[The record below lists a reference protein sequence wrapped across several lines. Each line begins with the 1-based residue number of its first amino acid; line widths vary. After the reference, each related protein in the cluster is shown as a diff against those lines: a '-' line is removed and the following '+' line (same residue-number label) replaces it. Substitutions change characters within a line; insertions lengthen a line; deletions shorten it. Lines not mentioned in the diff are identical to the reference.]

1 MTSFTV
7 DFNSV
12 IDLTDEQFYQ
22 LCQKN
27 RDLKFERSATG
38 ELIIMA
44 PTGGETGNR
53 NAGLTAQLW
62 IWNQQQKLGQVF
74 DSSTGF
80 KLPNGAN
87 RSPDVAWVQQAR
99 WDALTPEQK
108 AGFIPLCP
116 DFVIELVSPSDR
128 LTTVQEKMQEYRE
141 NGVQLGWLIDRKSQQ
156 VEIYRPNHDVEILKS
171 PVSLAGEGILP
182 GFVLSLDSVW

>member
-7 DFNSV
+7 DLNSV

-44 PTGGETGNR
+44 PTGGDTGRSNFEI
-53 NAGLTAQLW
+53 AVELG
-62 IWNQQQKLGQVF
+62 IWNRRTKLGVAF

-87 RSPDVAWVQQAR
+87 RSPDVAWIQQAR

-116 DFVIELVSPSDR
+116 DFVIELLSPSDR
-128 LTTVQEKMQEYRE
+128 LTTLQEKMQEYQT
-141 NGVQLGWLIDRKSQQ
+141 NGTQLGWLIDRSSRQ
-156 VEIYRPNHDVEILKS
+156 VEIYRRDRDVEIIKTPAMLS
-171 PVSLAGEGILP
+171 GEEVLS
-182 GFVLSLDSVW
+182 GFVLNLDGIW

>member
-7 DFNSV
+7 DLDSV

-22 LCQKN
+22 LCQQN

-80 KLPNGAN
+80 RLPNGAN
-87 RSPDVAWVQQAR
+87 RSPDVAWIQQAR

-116 DFVIELVSPSDR
+116 DFVIELLSPSDR
-128 LTTVQEKMQEYRE
+128 LTILQEKMQEYRA
-141 NGVQLGWLIDRKSQQ
+141 NGTQLGWLIDRASQQ
-156 VEIYRPNHDVEILKS
+156 VEIYRRDREVEILKS
-171 PVSLAGEGILP
+171 PITLSGEEMLP
-182 GFVLSLDSVW
+182 GFVLNLEAIW

>member
-7 DFNSV
+7 DLDSV

-27 RDLKFERSATG
+27 RDLKFERSASG

-44 PTGGETGNR
+44 PTGGDTGRSNFEI
-53 NAGLTAQLW
+53 AVELG
-62 IWNQQQKLGQVF
+62 IWNRQTKLGVAF

-87 RSPDVAWVQQAR
+87 RSPDVAWIQQAR
-99 WDALTPEQK
+99 WNALTPEQK

-128 LTTVQEKMQEYRE
+128 LTTVQEKRQEYRE

-182 GFVLSLDSVW
+182 GFVLSLDSIW

>member
-7 DFNSV
+7 DLDSV

-22 LCQKN
+22 LCQQH

-80 KLPNGAN
+80 RLPNGAN
-87 RSPDVAWVQQAR
+87 RSPDVAWIQQAR

-116 DFVIELVSPSDR
+116 DFVIELLSPSDR
-128 LTTVQEKMQEYRE
+128 LTILQEKMQEYRA
-141 NGVQLGWLIDRKSQQ
+141 NGTQLGWLIDRASQQ
-156 VEIYRPNHDVEILKS
+156 VEIYRRDREVEILKS
-171 PVSLAGEGILP
+171 PITLSGEEMLP
-182 GFVLSLDSVW
+182 GFVLNLEAIW

>member
-7 DFNSV
+7 DLDSV

-87 RSPDVAWVQQAR
+87 RSPDVAWIQQAR

-116 DFVIELVSPSDR
+116 DFVIELLSPSDR
-128 LTTVQEKMQEYRE
+128 LTTVQEKMQEYRA
-141 NGVQLGWLIDRKSQQ
+141 NGAQLGWLIDRASRQ
-156 VEIYRPNHDVEILKS
+156 VEIYRRDREVEIIKS
-171 PVSLAGEGILP
+171 PVTLLGEEVLP
-182 GFVLSLDSVW
+182 GFVLDLDGIR